1 MQLRNTLLVAASAA
15 LVSAEDVYLVVKSD
29 NSEINGNTLG
39 FPHSGAGLNY
49 AFLGTSA
56 QSQVLDYDADKKQL
70 VSTEAGIPQSF
81 TVDKYVGLTV
91 SQNNDQFTFDDN
103 NTLLVNG
110 SPDNFYAC
118 KNTGDPYN
126 YSERS
131 YELMYYTADAPE
143 GCLGLTLAKQGD
155 AQPTSGTSTPA
166 PAPTPMQNS
175 TTLTQTSISTECPQ
189 CVPTESDYTGGAARV
204 NGGFA
209 GAMAVLAGAAA
220 LL

>member
-56 QSQVLDYDADKKQL
+56 QSQVLDYDADKKLL
-70 VSTEAGIPQSF
+70 VSTETGIPQSF
-81 TVDKYVGLTV
+81 TVGKYAGLTV
-91 SQNNDQFTFDDN
+91 NQNNDQFTFDDK

-143 GCLGLTLAKQGD
+143 GCIGLTLVKQGD
-155 AQPTSGTSTPA
+155 APSTTESTTATPEPTSSSEPITSVYTGAAAANYA
-166 PAPTPMQNS
+166 PA
-175 TTLTQTSISTECPQ
+175 
-189 CVPTESDYTGGAARV
+189 GA
-204 NGGFA
+204 FA
-209 GAMAVLAGAAA
+209 LMAGAAA
-220 LL
+220 ALI

>member
-49 AFLGTSA
+49 AYLGTSA
-56 QSQVLDYDADKKQL
+56 QSQVLDYDADKKLL

-81 TVDKYVGLTV
+81 TAGKYVGLTV
-91 SQNNDQFTFDDN
+91 NENNDQFTFDDK

-143 GCLGLTLAKQGD
+143 GCIGLTLAKEGD
-155 AQPTSGTSTPA
+155 AQPTPAPSTPA
-166 PAPTPMQNS
+166 PAPTQNS
-175 TTLTQTSISTECPQ
+175 TTLTQTSTSTECTQ
-189 CVPTESDYTGGAARV
+189 CVPTNSDYTGGAARV